1 MVKSKLLSIK
11 SVKKSVR
18 VPLTNYGR
26 SHCADAVWSKAV
38 ILTGKNPSM
47 YRLDVMGKLIK
58 RNKLNAIG
66 CKYAWNI
73 DHIIPRSRGG
83 SDDITN
89 LQPLNRADN
98 IRFSNK
104 LTTKKPNYSHR
115 SHHDALLSKHG
126 IHNISSKPILRVGQI
141 VYARQSPIGKLW
153 AFAKINSINIDTDTV
168 NVHWIDAAYNQTILY
183 DSLLFDIDHIM

>member
-1 MVKSKLLSIK
+1 MVKSNLSIRHA
-11 SVKKSVR
+11 KKSVR

-26 SHCADAVWSKAV
+26 SQCADAVWSKA
-38 ILTGKNPSM
+38 IPITGKNPSL
-47 YRLDVMGKLIK
+47 YRMDVMGKLIK

-66 CKYAWNI
+66 CKYSWNI
-73 DHIIPRSRGG
+73 DHIIPRTRGG

-126 IHNISSKPILRVGQI
+126 IHNISSKPILCVGQT
-141 VYARQSPIGKLW
+141 VYVRQSPIGKFW

-168 NVHWIDAAYNQTILY
+168 NVHWIDAGYSQIILY
-183 DSLLFDIDHIM
+183 DSLLFDTNYVM

>member
-1 MVKSKLLSIK
+1 MVKSKLSIK
-11 SVKKSVR
+11 SAQKSVR

-26 SHCADAVWSKAV
+26 TQCADAVWSKAK
-38 ILTGKNPSM
+38 IIPGKPPSL

-66 CKYAWNI
+66 CKYSWNI

-126 IHNISSKPILRVGQI
+126 IHEISSKPILRVGQI
-141 VYARQSPIGKLW
+141 VYSRQSPIVKTW
-153 AFAKINSINIDTDTV
+153 AFVKINSINIDTDTV
-168 NVHWIDAAYNQTILY
+168 NVHWIDAGYNQTILY
-183 DSLLFDIDHIM
+183 DSLLFDTDYVM